1 MEGKGG
7 AKGRTVVAHVDD
19 CEVGRR
25 RGSIEVGGA
34 VREEDF
40 GECGCAHA
48 WEGGDGVRCHLAH
61 GMGEE

>member
-1 MEGKGG
+1 
-7 AKGRTVVAHVDD
+7 
-19 CEVGRR
+19 
-25 RGSIEVGGA
+25 